1 MAAQRQISCKM
12 NKSVPPKDQSV
23 PAPLHV
29 PPTVVFTM
37 PAEKCYVHGHLAQ
50 VSAGLEPFFPEKT
63 ARTPRSKM
71 VDPATSTQWL
81 KGRMSPP
88 CPHLC
93 SPEPTRLEKG
103 HSRVEVLV
111 ILGIGMYKSQY
122 TCIYICVCVHIYI
135 YSTLNGQF
143 GLKFGY
149 VQT

>member
-29 PPTVVFTM
+29 TPTVVFTM

-111 ILGIGMYKSQY
+111 ILGIGMYKSHSQ
-122 TCIYICVCVHIYI
+122 
-135 YSTLNGQF
+135 NF
-143 GLKFGY
+143 FFLKVKGKFIENWLY
-149 VQT
+149 QVKLHVK